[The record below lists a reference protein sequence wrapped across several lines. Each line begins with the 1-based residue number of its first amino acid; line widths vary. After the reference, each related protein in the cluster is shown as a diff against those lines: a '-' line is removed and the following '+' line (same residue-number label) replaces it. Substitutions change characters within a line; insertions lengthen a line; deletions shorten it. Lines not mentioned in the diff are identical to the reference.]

1 MSDSLELEPD
11 DSDLPSE
18 EKIERME
25 ERLETVQG
33 EQKNLFLI
41 IFQVCSLRLL
51 TKSFTDIS
59 EYLIF
64 FFTSDRLTRQAIMIH
79 L

>member
-51 TKSFTDIS
+51 TEIIH
-59 EYLIF
+59 EYIRIFNF
-64 FFTSDRLTRQAIMIH
+64 FFYF
-79 L
+79 